1 MALLY
6 YYGNAILLYN
16 ILYYTLCQIQ
26 NLLYMKILPAS
37 QYDDIPLVLN
47 RMRIYVKVKLEVGV
61 VRLCP
66 YKINVL

>member
-16 ILYYTLCQIQ
+16 ILYYTLRQIQ

-37 QYDDIPLVLN
+37 QYHDIPLVLN
-47 RMRIYVKVKLEVGV
+47 RMRIYVKAKLEVGV
-61 VRLCP
+61 LRLCP